1 MSELRELANKICDA
15 ANEIE
20 RLTNEL
26 REARAALQEIVK
38 GEGRYS
44 TDRMTHANNTIED
57 MIALAVEALANKQER
72 DDER

>member
-1 MSELRELANKICDA
+1 MREVANKICDA
-15 ANEIE
+15 ADEIE
-20 RLTNEL
+20 RLTDEL

-57 MIALAVEALANKQER
+57 MIALAAAALANKQER